1 MSAHFSRSE
10 ILGTVLQE
18 GTEYEVCASLEG
30 SFDQEHQQLKLALES
45 FLRATDIRVKEQHL
59 KPKWLPQDEHLKEG
73 VGEDDAQDLAREIF
87 QGWVAKVRKTVPAIL
102 HT

>member
-10 ILGTVLQE
+10 ILGTVTQNTL
-18 GTEYEVCASLEG
+18 EYEVCASLEG
-30 SFDQEHQQLKLALES
+30 SFDQEHQQLKLRLES

-59 KPKWLPQDEHLKEG
+59 KPSWLPQDEQLREG
-73 VGEDDAQDLAREIF
+73 VGEEDAPDLAREIF
-87 QGWVAKVRKTVPAIL
+87 HGWVSKVRKAVPTML